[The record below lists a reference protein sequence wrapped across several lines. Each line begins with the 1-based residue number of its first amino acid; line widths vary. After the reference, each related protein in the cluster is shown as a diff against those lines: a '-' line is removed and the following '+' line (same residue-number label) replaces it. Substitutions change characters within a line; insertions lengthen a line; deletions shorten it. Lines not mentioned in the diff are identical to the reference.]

1 VEKSAYLDAMG
12 ISRWSQ
18 GTEVKQAYVILVDKV
33 YQDLEAHPI
42 ISTVLS
48 LIECPFTHCRF
59 TTSLAK
65 GTEVIWDMR
74 RIKLPRSN
82 ATLTSAPLNE
92 LEKVAQSKRELWD
105 MIVAQQ
111 EPNK

>member
-18 GTEVKQAYVILVDKV
+18 GTEVEQSYVILVDKV
-33 YQDLEAHPI
+33 SQELESHPI

-48 LIECPFTHCRF
+48 LIECPYTHCKF
-59 TTSLAK
+59 TSSSPE
-65 GTEVIWDMR
+65 GSEVIWDMR
-74 RIKLPRSN
+74 RVKLPRSN
-82 ATLTSAPLNE
+82 AKLTSAPLSE
-92 LEKVAQSKRELWD
+92 LEKVVENKRELWN

-111 EPNK
+111 EMSK

>member
-18 GTEVKQAYVILVDKV
+18 GSEVEQDYVILVDKV
-33 YQDLEAHPI
+33 SQELETHPI

-48 LIECPFTHCRF
+48 LIECPYTHCTF
-59 TTSLAK
+59 TTSSPK
-65 GTEVIWDMR
+65 GSVVIWDMR
-74 RIKLPRSN
+74 RVKLPRSN
-82 ATLTSAPLNE
+82 ARLTSAPLSE
-92 LEKVAQSKRELWD
+92 LEKVAENKRELWN

-111 EPNK
+111 EMVK

>member
-18 GTEVKQAYVILVDKV
+18 GSEVKQAYVILVDKV
-33 YQDLEAHPI
+33 SLELETHPI

-48 LIECPFTHCRF
+48 LIECPFTHCTF
-59 TTSLAK
+59 TTASPK
-65 GTEVIWDMR
+65 GSEVIWDMR
-74 RIKLPRSN
+74 RVKVPRAN
-82 ATLTSAPLNE
+82 ATLTSAPLSE
-92 LEKVAQSKRELWD
+92 LEKVADNKRELWN

-111 EPNK
+111 ELSK